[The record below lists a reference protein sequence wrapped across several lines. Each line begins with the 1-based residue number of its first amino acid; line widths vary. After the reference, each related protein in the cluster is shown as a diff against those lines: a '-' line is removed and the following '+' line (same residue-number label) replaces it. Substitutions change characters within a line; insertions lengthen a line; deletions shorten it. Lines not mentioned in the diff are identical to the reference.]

1 MDVQPFKCKQNL
13 WEGRLQRKV
22 CSRLGRQWARS
33 PDEFC
38 KVEEVFFSSN
48 SWTFAYQKDKTPA
61 SPQIHIYPFQTLAKA
76 KRISS
81 FLACI
86 LYQSH
91 FPSGSPKHWRTCKC
105 MVTKEISCNLGLGG
119 GVCVFNQPCF
129 LYTRTHSETFWFHKE
144 TGKARSRNNI
154 TPLWQQSNM
163 ELSSEKFKREH
174 TRCYSSYLL

>member
-119 GVCVFNQPCF
+119 GGGCLQPTLFSLYKNSLGNF
-129 LYTRTHSETFWFHKE
+129 LVPQGDRESKEQKQHYPLVAAKQYGTKFWEIQKGTH
-144 TGKARSRNNI
+144 
-154 TPLWQQSNM
+154 
-163 ELSSEKFKREH
+163 
-174 TRCYSSYLL
+174 

>member
-119 GVCVFNQPCF
+119 GCVSSTNLVFFIQELTRKLSGSTRRQGKQGAETTLPPCG
-129 LYTRTHSETFWFHKE
+129 S
-144 TGKARSRNNI
+144 KAIWN
-154 TPLWQQSNM
+154 
-163 ELSSEKFKREH
+163 
-174 TRCYSSYLL
+174 

>member
-1 MDVQPFKCKQNL
+1 MDEQPFKCKQNL

-22 CSRLGRQWARS
+22 CSRLRRQWARS

-38 KVEEVFFSSN
+38 KAEEVFFSSN
-48 SWTFAYQKDKTPA
+48 SWTFAYQKDKIPA

-119 GVCVFNQPCF
+119 GGGWCLQPTLFSLYKNSLGNF
-129 LYTRTHSETFWFHKE
+129 LVPQGDRESQGAET
-144 TGKARSRNNI
+144 TLPPCGSKAIWN
-154 TPLWQQSNM
+154 
-163 ELSSEKFKREH
+163 
-174 TRCYSSYLL
+174 